1 MLLKNQNIATRL
13 GFGFGLVLALL
24 LGIAVTGYW
33 GVTSISKRT
42 LHMLNVDSK
51 MSDNFAIARAIAL
64 ELRRYEKNLF
74 LRIGS
79 NDGRARQD
87 FPRWN
92 EQRERLEALIA
103 ELERLAVEKEDKVA
117 IRKIKDGLSQYVL
130 GFKAV
135 HAQIKEGKVKSA
147 KDADAALGRYR
158 DTMNGVNEITAE
170 SASRWHKKMQDNKE
184 TIVVASRRA
193 IWVIGLLG
201 LIAALLGTGAALFL
215 HASIMKPLR
224 AMLTIFA
231 DISQGDLTKRLDVT
245 SKDELGHMGISF
257 NEFLG
262 KLHTV
267 IGDVARNT
275 VQLSTAANE
284 LYSSSEQLATGS
296 EEVAAQA
303 VTMAAA
309 SEEMAATS
317 NEIAQNCIM
326 AAQGSME
333 ANNRAETGAA
343 VVQNTVQGMI
353 RIAGKVKE
361 SAQTMES
368 LGARSDQIGEII
380 GTIEDI
386 ADQTNL
392 LALNAAIEAARAGEQ
407 GRGFAVVADEVRA
420 LAERTTKATKEI
432 GKMIKAIQQ
441 ETKGAVA
448 AMENGVIE
456 VEKGTAEAAK
466 SGTALQDILEQINTV
481 AMQINQ
487 IATAAEEQTATTGEI
502 TNNIQQITEVVQ
514 ESAKGAMHS
523 VSAAEH
529 LAKLAE
535 QLKDGVT
542 FFKTAGSELVILD
555 LAANDH
561 RLFVSKVKAAVR
573 GEMRLGVAEI
583 PDHHSCRFG
592 KWYDAD
598 GQHLCGHLQSFKAIN
613 GPHERIH
620 SMAKEALATANS
632 GDRPRAE
639 LLFREIDG
647 LSVKIGSMLEDIR
660 TECTQSKT
668 AANIAGK
675 VVGSLTKPRSPERE
689 GVAV

>member
-1 MLLKNQNIATRL
+1 MLLKNLNIGTRL
-13 GFGFGLVLALL
+13 GCGFGLVLTLL

-33 GVTSISKRT
+33 GVSSISKRT
-42 LHMLNVDSK
+42 LQMLNVDSK
-51 MSDNFAIARAIAL
+51 MSDTFAISRAIAL
-64 ELRRYEKNLF
+64 ELRRYEKNMF
-74 LRIGS
+74 IRIGS
-79 NDGRARQD
+79 TDERAKQD
-87 FPRWN
+87 FPKWN
-92 EQRERLEALIA
+92 EQCEQFEMRIA
-103 ELERLAVEKEDKVA
+103 ELERLAVEQEDKVA
-117 IRKIKDGLSQYVL
+117 IQKIKDGLGQYVL

-135 HAQIKEGKVKSA
+135 HAQIQGGKLKSA
-147 KDADAALGRYR
+147 ADADAALGRYR
-158 DTMNGVNEITAE
+158 DTMNGVNKITAE

-184 TIVVASRRA
+184 TISAASRHV
-193 IWVIGLLG
+193 IWVIVALS
-201 LIAALLGTGAALFL
+201 LIAAVLGIGASLFL

-224 AMLTIFA
+224 AMLEIFA

-275 VQLSTAANE
+275 VQLSTAAND
-284 LYSSSEQLATGS
+284 LYSSSEQLATGA

-309 SEEMAATS
+309 SEEMSATS
-317 NEIAQNCIM
+317 NEIAQNCIL
-326 AAQGSME
+326 AAQGSRE
-333 ANNRAETGAA
+333 ANSKAETGAA

-361 SAQTMES
+361 SAQTVES

-432 GKMIKAIQQ
+432 SKMIKAIQQ

-448 AMENGVIE
+448 AMEEGVIE

-466 SGTALQDILEQINTV
+466 SGKALQDILEQINAV
-481 AMQINQ
+481 ALQINQ

-514 ESAKGAMHS
+514 ESAKGALHS
-523 VSAAEH
+523 VSAADH

-535 QLKDGVT
+535 ELKDGVK
-542 FFKTAGSELVILD
+542 FFKTAG
-555 LAANDH
+555 
-561 RLFVSKVKAAVR
+561 
-573 GEMRLGVAEI
+573 
-583 PDHHSCRFG
+583 
-592 KWYDAD
+592 
-598 GQHLCGHLQSFKAIN
+598 
-613 GPHERIH
+613 
-620 SMAKEALATANS
+620 
-632 GDRPRAE
+632 
-639 LLFREIDG
+639 
-647 LSVKIGSMLEDIR
+647 
-660 TECTQSKT
+660 
-668 AANIAGK
+668 
-675 VVGSLTKPRSPERE
+675 
-689 GVAV
+689 

>member
-1 MLLKNQNIATRL
+1 MALIGNMKIATRL
-13 GFGFGLVLALL
+13 GLGFGLVLMLL
-24 LGIAVTGYW
+24 LGVAVTGYW
-33 GVTSISKRT
+33 GVTSISMRT
-42 LHMLNVDSK
+42 LQMLNVDSK
-51 MSDNFAIARAIAL
+51 MSDSFAITRAIAL
-64 ELRRYEKNLF
+64 ELRRYEKNMF
-74 LRIGS
+74 IRIGS
-79 NDGRARQD
+79 NDERSKQD
-87 FPRWN
+87 FPNWN
-92 EQRERLEALIA
+92 EQREQLEQRIA
-103 ELERLAVEKEDKVA
+103 ELEQLAVEQEDKVA
-117 IRKIKDGLSQYVL
+117 IQKIKDGLGQYAS

-135 HAQIKEGKVKSA
+135 HAQIQQGKLRSA
-147 KDADAALGRYR
+147 ADADAALGRYR
-158 DTMNGVNEITAE
+158 DTMNGVNKITAD
-170 SASRWHKKMQDNKE
+170 SASRWHKKMQDDKA
-184 TIVVASRRA
+184 IIAAASRRV
-193 IWVIGLLG
+193 IWVIGVLG
-201 LIAALLGTGAALFL
+201 LIAAVLGIGAALFI

-224 AMLTIFA
+224 GMLRIFA

-245 SKDELGHMGISF
+245 SKDELGNMGISF

-267 IGDVARNT
+267 ISNVARNT

-317 NEIAQNCIM
+317 NEIAQNCVM
-326 AAQGSME
+326 AAQGSRE
-333 ANNRAETGAA
+333 ANNKAETGAA

-361 SAQTMES
+361 SARTVES
-368 LGARSDQIGEII
+368 LGVRSDQIGEII

-441 ETKGAVA
+441 ETKGAVS

-456 VEKGTAEAAK
+456 VEKGTAEAAE
-466 SGTALQDILEQINTV
+466 SGKALQEILEQINAV
-481 AMQINQ
+481 GMQINQ

-514 ESAKGAMHS
+514 ESAKGAMQS

-535 QLKDGVT
+535 QLKDAVT
-542 FFKTAGSELVILD
+542 FFKTAGCELVILD

-561 RLFVSKVKAAVR
+561 RLFVSKVKAAVK
-573 GEMRLGVAEI
+573 GEMRLGATEI
-583 PDHHSCRFG
+583 PDHHTCRFG
-592 KWYDAD
+592 TWYDAE

-620 SMAKEALATANS
+620 TLAKEALATANS

-639 LLFREIDG
+639 QLFREVEG
-647 LSVKIGSMLEDIR
+647 LSVKIGGMLEDIR
-660 TECTQSKT
+660 TECTQSKSV
-668 AANIAGK
+668 ANVAGK
-675 VVGSLTKPRSPERE
+675 
-689 GVAV
+689 AA